1 MLVPFAQWRSSKVD
15 RIRVLLADDTG
26 LVRTGLR
33 AVLEEIPQVEVVG
46 EAADVPEIMCIL
58 KQHQPQIV
66 LIHRLISM
74 MNCLELASRIAE
86 ESLKARV
93 IVLSRN
99 ANGEHIGQAL
109 RSGAAGY
116 LVMNT
121 SSQELEKAIR
131 TVASGETYISNLA
144 LTYLAD
150 FVRAENSQESLLDR
164 LTRRQR
170 EVLKLVVRGRSTK
183 QIALALNISV
193 KTVECHRTQ
202 IMERLD
208 IHDIASLVRYA
219 IKIGLLEIED
229 RTNPTSN

>member
-1 MLVPFAQWRSSKVD
+1 
-15 RIRVLLADDTG
+15 
-26 LVRTGLR
+26 
-33 AVLEEIPQVEVVG
+33 
-46 EAADVPEIMCIL
+46 
-58 KQHQPQIV
+58 
-66 LIHRLISM
+66 M

-202 IMERLD
+202 IIERLD

-219 IKIGLLEIED
+219 IKVGLLEIED
-229 RTNPTSN
+229 RTNSTSN